1 MCGPP
6 ACSEVVSESQENQR
20 RTGSHQCQPQSF
32 GSINPSLGFWSGV
45 AKLQRHFPKI
55 IPELATMQQQLPGP
69 MQPEILTPGTP
80 THMFRLQATDH
91 SMPWPYSTRSP
102 KVALTQSRLP
112 WAPWRRPCPY
122 HVEQLLQQP
131 VGRGTVALQDLVQVG
146 VADALLEHLLCR
158 ACGVGGSKHAC
169 GPRAN
174 SHPAET
180 PEEAELSG
188 LPAWLCLWV
197 TTRAGA
203 GGCGGMQGRGAT
215 SEGCR

>member
-20 RTGSHQCQPQSF
+20 RTGGHQCQPQSF
-32 GSINPSLGFWSGV
+32 GSINPSLGFWSRV

-69 MQPEILTPGTP
+69 MHPEILTPGTP
-80 THMFRLQATDH
+80 THVFRLQATDH
-91 SMPWPYSTRSP
+91 SVPWPYSTRSP

-158 ACGVGGSKHAC
+158 ACGGGK
-169 GPRAN
+169 
-174 SHPAET
+174 
-180 PEEAELSG
+180 
-188 LPAWLCLWV
+188 
-197 TTRAGA
+197 
-203 GGCGGMQGRGAT
+203 
-215 SEGCR
+215 